1 MTTLTCLTC
10 EHVFS
15 IGQKWYC
22 HACHEAALAK
32 VKRLKARIR
41 LNTDHLVMILV
52 NANAEMEGD
61 TRTRLENEV
70 EANVVALQEG
80 E

>member
-32 VKRLKARIR
+32 VARLEAEVAEWEQKEKKRLADDAKDIGM
-41 LNTDHLVMILV
+41 VMGLSAAAQR
-52 NANAEMEGD
+52 AN
-61 TRTRLENEV
+61 RR
-70 EANVVALQEG
+70 G